1 MRRFVRIGLAVMAGL
16 VTLTGCKYFSGIIH
30 NEPLAAKV
38 GAHELTVAALK
49 DMIPDG
55 LSPEDSAAY
64 AQQVIESWARDMIFL
79 ERAESELSASELDVS
94 QELEDYRK
102 SLLKYR
108 YQQKYIAEHLDSL
121 VTPEEILAY
130 YEANPEKFRQSD
142 GTLAPVDSC
151 TRWIE
156 DIILGIR
163 KHDLTLEMEE
173 LLVESARENSQIIV
187 Y

>member
-1 MRRFVRIGLAVMAGL
+1 MAAAL
-16 VTLTGCKYFSGIIH
+16 VTLSGCKYFSDIIH

-38 GAHELTVAALK
+38 GSHELTVAALEE
-49 DMIPDG
+49 MIPAG
-55 LSPEDSAAY
+55 LSAEDSAAF
-64 AQQVIESWARDMIFL
+64 AQQYIASWARDMIFL
-79 ERAESELSASELDVS
+79 DRAESELSASEKDVTK
-94 QELEDYRK
+94 ELEDYRK

-121 VTPEEILAY
+121 VTSEEVLAY
-130 YEANPEKFRQSD
+130 YEANPDRFLLPD
-142 GTLAPVDSC
+142 GTLQPVDSC

-163 KHDLTLEMEE
+163 KHALTLEMEE
-173 LLVESARENSQIIV
+173 DLVESARENSQYIV